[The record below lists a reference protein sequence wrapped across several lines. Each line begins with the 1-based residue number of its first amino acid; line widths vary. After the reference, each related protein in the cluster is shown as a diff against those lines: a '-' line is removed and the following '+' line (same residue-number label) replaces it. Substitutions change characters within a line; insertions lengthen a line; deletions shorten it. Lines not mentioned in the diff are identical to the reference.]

1 MGGLVCFLHVAF
13 TGNSVE
19 ELAPPSIKK
28 AAQKLLGSLVLI
40 IEFIIKC
47 LSALL

>member
-1 MGGLVCFLHVAF
+1 MFYK
-13 TGNSVE
+13 
-19 ELAPPSIKK
+19 KK

-40 IEFIIKC
+40 IELIIKC